1 VPAGQEKDRL
11 VGAIAALRAELD
23 PGGLGRAPGGPGERP
38 RARLENSLG
47 AEEEDLIATIVGALA
62 GLAAAAAAVHPRSV
76 PPPPSATIG
85 ALGGAE
91 WVMRATFVD
100 GRAMRIGEVVPDFVY
115 LVTLPFVGEAEA
127 LRLWRRAQ
135 ELVAGI
141 GEDTDAEV

>member
-11 VGAIAALRAELD
+11 VGAIAALRAEVD
-23 PGGLGRAPGGPGERP
+23 PGGLGRAAGGPGGPGERP
-38 RARLENSLG
+38 RPRIERSLG
-47 AEEEDLIATIVGALA
+47 AEEEELIATIVEALA
-62 GLAAAAAAVHPRSV
+62 ELAAVAAAVHPRSV

-91 WVMRATFVD
+91 WVMRSTFVD
-100 GRAMRIGEVVPDFVY
+100 GRATRIGEVVPDFVY

-135 ELVAGI
+135 ELLGD
-141 GEDTDAEV
+141 ERD